1 MRKNNKMKTSKKK
14 MKIAALVIGLQI
26 LLIGGI
32 FSFVYFFA
40 PKLEYPSDGALIN
53 EDFVQFR
60 FKNANAILID
70 DNEDFSSPK
79 ILNASE
85 LSSVGIGMKPGK
97 YYWKAVGNIESSTRE
112 FVIDSKV
119 GLELNKSNS
128 TLKNVGNVE
137 VNVSEEHKGVLSG
150 LVILDVEAEYPVN
163 ITNETIYRGEQNE

>member
-1 MRKNNKMKTSKKK
+1 MENKKK
-14 MKIAALVIGLQI
+14 IKITILVVGLQI
-26 LLIGGI
+26 LLIGSV

-60 FKNANAILID
+60 FKNANVILID

-79 ILNASE
+79 MLNASE
-85 LSSVGIGMKPGK
+85 LNSVGIGMKPGK

-112 FVIDSKV
+112 FVVDSKV

-137 VNVSEEHKGVLSG
+137 VNVSEKKSGGISG
-150 LVILDVEAEYPVN
+150 LVILEVEAEYLVN
-163 ITNETIYRGEQNE
+163 MTNETIYRGEQNE